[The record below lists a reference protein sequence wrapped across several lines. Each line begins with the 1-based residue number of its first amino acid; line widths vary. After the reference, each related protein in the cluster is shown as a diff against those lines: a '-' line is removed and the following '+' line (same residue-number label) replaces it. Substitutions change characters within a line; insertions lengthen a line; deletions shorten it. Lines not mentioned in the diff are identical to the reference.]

1 MTTEQL
7 PFLGTGWSFPPTFE
21 KETRSVSMVSGLED
35 VRQSLSILL
44 ATHVGERV
52 MHPTF
57 GCNLEEFVFD
67 SITVDFQA
75 YIRDLVSKAIIYY
88 EPRVELKAIG
98 VNSVLNEGIL
108 TIEVSFVL
116 RTTNTRF
123 NMVYDFYKKEATL
136 TNL

>member
-7 PFLGTGWSFPPTFE
+7 PFLGTGWSFPPTFQ
-21 KETRSVSMVSGLED
+21 KETRSISMVSGLED
-35 VRQSLSILL
+35 VRQSLTILL
-44 ATHVGERV
+44 ATQVGERV
-52 MHPTF
+52 MHPDF
-57 GCNLEEFVFD
+57 GCNLEEFIFE

-75 YIRDLVSKAIIYY
+75 YIRDLVSKAIIYH
-88 EPRVELKAIG
+88 EPRVELKTIG
-98 VNSVLNEGIL
+98 VNSVSNEGIL
-108 TIEVSFVL
+108 NIEVSFVL

>member
-1 MTTEQL
+1 M
-7 PFLGTGWSFPPTFE
+7 GWSFPPTFQ

-44 ATHVGERV
+44 ATHVGERI

-57 GCNLEEFVFD
+57 GCNLEEFVFA
-67 SITVDFQA
+67 SITVDFQT

-88 EPRVELKAIG
+88 EPRVELKTIF

-108 TIEVSFVL
+108 NIEVSFVL